1 MQQTSKK
8 VYFTSV
14 QFWCQPLDV
23 GDSGVFFW
31 LSYQKKSGYMVRIS
45 APYGL
50 VMQDSLALQQL
61 YFLFLESRFET
72 QIAPRLSNTPAH
84 AGRPGSG
91 WTILRLS
98 CPHER
103 SQALTRQFSS
113 LFADVVRG

>member
-14 QFWCQPLDV
+14 PFRCQPLDV

-50 VMQDSLALQQL
+50 VMQDRLALQQL

-84 AGRPGSG
+84 VGRPGSG
-91 WTILRLS
+91 WTILRLFLF
-98 CPHER
+98 HER
-103 SQALTRQFSS
+103 SPGVNQVVS
-113 LFADVVRG
+113 LLVR